1 MESHNKRPEGNR
13 EDLDSPENPDTEL
26 PHTPAPDDDQ
36 QSPPPQMDNVE
47 VPPPSGSNELD
58 TADDTD
64 SSTEPGEREVD
75 PPAPVPR
82 RSDRVRHPPD
92 RFSPNV
98 D

>member
-1 MESHNKRPEGNR
+1 
-13 EDLDSPENPDTEL
+13 
-26 PHTPAPDDDQ
+26 
-36 QSPPPQMDNVE
+36 MDNVE
-47 VPPPSGSNELD
+47 VPPPSGSSDLD

-98 D
+98 G